1 MTKLVK
7 GDIINI
13 NKDVVSNNDHI
24 LLCQSLATSQ
34 EVVLE
39 YSPHQLDLINENN
52 NNEKIIVKE
61 YLLQVTSNK
70 YVTPMVK
77 ELCLHIPE
85 KFNFKFLPGSHM
97 ELVYND
103 QIIRQYSILN
113 SPTKSHKLN
122 DNIIRFLIVCHDK
135 KGLSHIVHNN
145 IKPGDLIKLKG
156 SLSFIS
162 V

>member
-1 MTKLVK
+1 
-7 GDIINI
+7 
-13 NKDVVSNNDHI
+13 
-24 LLCQSLATSQ
+24 
-34 EVVLE
+34 
-39 YSPHQLDLINENN
+39 
-52 NNEKIIVKE
+52 
-61 YLLQVTSNK
+61 
-70 YVTPMVK
+70 
-77 ELCLHIPE
+77 
-85 KFNFKFLPGSHM
+85 M

-103 QIIRQYSILN
+103 RIRQYSILN

-145 IKPGDLIKLKG
+145 IKPGDLIKLV

>member
-39 YSPHQLDLINENN
+39 YSPHQLDVINENN

-103 QIIRQYSILN
+103 QITRQYSILN

-135 KGLSHIVHNN
+135 KG
-145 IKPGDLIKLKG
+145 
-156 SLSFIS
+156 
-162 V
+162 